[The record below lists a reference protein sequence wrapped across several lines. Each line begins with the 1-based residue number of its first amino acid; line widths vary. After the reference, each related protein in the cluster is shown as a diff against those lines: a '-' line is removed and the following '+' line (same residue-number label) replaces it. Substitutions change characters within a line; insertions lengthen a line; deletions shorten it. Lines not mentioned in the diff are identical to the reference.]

1 MFGNVFSVEYPVFEI
16 EPSVRVFFSSLVL
29 AFQVDDVD
37 SVASC
42 EIVFVFNFIG
52 IFDQFSKPS
61 IATGFEVDPV
71 VEDEVCLRSLFDIFW
86 KRFVL
91 VRIFA
96 DRNDTVQIDL
106 ILSNIFSYICKDGV
120 GGDHFQF
127 TRSSRRRAFA
137 TGQQTK

>member
-1 MFGNVFSVEYPVFEI
+1 MFGNVFSVEDPVFEI

-106 ILSNIFSYICKDGV
+106 ILSNIFSYICKD
-120 GGDHFQF
+120 
-127 TRSSRRRAFA
+127 
-137 TGQQTK
+137 

>member
-1 MFGNVFSVEYPVFEI
+1 MI

-52 IFDQFSKPS
+52 IFNQFSKPS

-71 VEDEVCLRSLFDIFW
+71 VEDQVCLRSPF
-86 KRFVL
+86 
-91 VRIFA
+91 
-96 DRNDTVQIDL
+96 
-106 ILSNIFSYICKDGV
+106 
-120 GGDHFQF
+120 
-127 TRSSRRRAFA
+127 
-137 TGQQTK
+137 